1 MQLKSMTTKGRK
13 ETKKKKAIVAGD
25 SGIHD
30 HSFSHLFGRKKTN
43 ISFAEAGRISMMN
56 MTYLSCNFSYMSNF
70 TFSVDAE

>member
-1 MQLKSMTTKGRK
+1 MTRKGRK
-13 ETKKKKAIVAGD
+13 EARKKKKEKEAIAAGD

-43 ISFAEAGRISMMN
+43 ISFAEAERISMMN
-56 MTYLSCNFSYMSNF
+56 STYHSCNFSYMTNS